1 VKPHAA
7 TQPAARLPLA
17 LDEGAWEALLSTAL
31 DAPVEVRY
39 GRARREVIQLRR
51 ERGRLQLRLSTL
63 MADAP
68 LEVQQAL
75 AEWIRE
81 RGRRGPAQ
89 RVLDLWIDARLRRE
103 AREAPPQVELD
114 PRGSHHELTEFAH
127 DLRRDEFALDFA
139 DGRLPRIGWGRA
151 GRSRSRRA
159 LRLGSFDPF
168 SFSVRVHPVLDSADA
183 PRFFLRYIVFHELL
197 HAVLDGPPDA
207 DGRRR
212 VHGPHFRARERSY
225 RDYRRAL
232 EWEKQHVN
240 ALIANARAGRALQLA
255 APSRASRSRA
265 APSNSSSQA
274 AGANGR
280 QRLLF

>member
-1 VKPHAA
+1 MNPRASA
-7 TQPAARLPLA
+7 EYENSLPRA
-17 LDEGAWEALLSTAL
+17 LDESAWEALLSAAL
-31 DAPVEVRY
+31 DTPVEVRY

-51 ERGRLQLRLSTL
+51 ERGRLRLRLSSL

-68 LEVQQAL
+68 VEVQQAL
-75 AEWIRE
+75 AGWVRD
-81 RGRRGPAQ
+81 RGRRGASQ

-103 AREAPPQVELD
+103 AREAPPQVDLE
-114 PRGSHHELTEFAH
+114 PRGAHHELAELALE
-127 DLRRDEFALDFA
+127 LRDDEFAQDFG
-139 DGRLPRIGWGRA
+139 DGRLPVIGWGRA

-197 HAVLDGPPDA
+197 HAVLDGPPGE

-212 VHGPHFRARERSY
+212 VHGPQFRTRERSY
-225 RDYRRAL
+225 RDYERAL

-240 ALIANARAGRALQLA
+240 ALIASARAGRALQLA
-255 APSRASRSRA
+255 SPTRA
-265 APSNSSSQA
+265 ARARTKPSVPQNA
-274 AGANGR
+274 PRDNWL

>member
-1 VKPHAA
+1 MNP
-7 TQPAARLPLA
+7 PARPEPENSLPLA
-17 LDEGAWEALLSTAL
+17 LDESAWEALLSAAL
-31 DAPVEVRY
+31 DAPIEVRY

-51 ERGRLQLRLSTL
+51 ERGRLQLRLSSL
-63 MADAP
+63 LADAP
-68 LEVQQAL
+68 VEVQQAL
-75 AEWIRE
+75 AEWIRG

-103 AREAPPQVELD
+103 ARDAPPQVDLE
-114 PRGSHHELTEFAH
+114 PRGAHHELAELALE
-127 DLRRDEFALDFA
+127 LRDDEFAQDFG
-139 DGRLPRIGWGRA
+139 DGRLPAIGWGRA

-197 HAVLDGPPDA
+197 HAVLDGPPGE

-212 VHGPHFRARERSY
+212 VHGPQFRARERAY
-225 RDYRRAL
+225 RDFERAL

-240 ALIANARAGRALQLA
+240 ALIASARAGRALQLA
-255 APSRASRSRA
+255 SPKRA
-265 APSNSSSQA
+265 ARPRKHGNAPHDA
-274 AGANGR
+274 AGENWL